1 MSIVTLLS
9 GGIDSTL
16 MCLLTKEEG
25 IKQYPLFINY
35 GQLSAKKEW
44 EACQAVHKKYD
55 LPNPVTMN
63 LDGIG
68 QLISSGLTNPI
79 ARINE
84 DAFLPGRNLFFLLAG
99 AAYAYQVNAGS
110 VAIGLL
116 NEEYRIFPDQ
126 TEEFLLKSEELLSLA
141 LGASLK
147 VVAPLMKFSKRD
159 VLRLATARGIEGT
172 YSCHMG
178 KDSPCGICVSC
189 IEINNALAE
198 RG

>member
-44 EACQAVHKKYD
+44 AACQAVHKKYD

-99 AAYAYQVNAGS
+99 ATYAYQIKAGS
-110 VAIGLL
+110 VGIGLL

-126 TEEFLLKSEELLSLA
+126 TEEFLTKSEELLSLA
-141 LGASLK
+141 LGVSLK

-178 KDSPCGICVSC
+178 KDKPCGICVSC